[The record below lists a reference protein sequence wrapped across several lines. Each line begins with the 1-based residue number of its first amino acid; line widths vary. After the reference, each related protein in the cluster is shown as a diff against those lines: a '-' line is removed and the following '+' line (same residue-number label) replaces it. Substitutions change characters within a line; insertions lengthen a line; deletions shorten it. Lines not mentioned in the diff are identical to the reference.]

1 MLKRRFFPYIIGACI
16 VVILA
21 VSFIGTRAYQRHVE
35 LDAADAQASNGS
47 LIERPHNHSHWHDED
62 AQNKSFES
70 GVYIDVLPDVLP
82 SEEDDNDDKE
92 YKEILYEFKI

>member
-35 LDAADAQASNGS
+35 MGAADVQASNGS
-47 LIERPHNHSHWHDED
+47 VIERPHDHSHWHGED
-62 AQNKSFES
+62 AQNKPFES
-70 GVYIDVLPDVLP
+70 GVLIDVLP